1 MEDLIFEFPSKEKKA
16 IVLEFMKEFKDNNS
30 AMDGTSDLDKAES
43 YESWIEQINNEHA
56 EINIT
61 EGRVPSTTYLVIRKK
76 DNKLIGMINLRH
88 RLNDFLKKTYWGH
101 IGFCVRPNER
111 RRGYATRML
120 QMSLEELKKMGISSA
135 ILGCHEDNVGSMNA
149 VLRNNGE
156 KIGES
161 EDAGKKILG
170 FEIKL
175 GDKD

>member
-1 MEDLIFEFPSKEKKA
+1 
-16 IVLEFMKEFKDNNS
+16 
-30 AMDGTSDLDKAES
+30 
-43 YESWIEQINNEHA
+43 
-56 EINIT
+56 
-61 EGRVPSTTYLVIRKK
+61 
-76 DNKLIGMINLRH
+76 
-88 RLNDFLKKTYWGH
+88 
-101 IGFCVRPNER
+101 
-111 RRGYATRML
+111 ML

-135 ILGCHEDNVGSMNA
+135 ILGCLEDNVGSMNA